1 MICRSPFRFLAM
13 AAMAVLAFSGAAR
26 AGDWGQKL
34 GDKPWVVYYADKAP
48 VEAFDPFTLLV
59 LDSEN
64 HPPLR
69 PLAERG
75 KVLLGYLSLGEV
87 ESNRPWFAKVKRW
100 GILGE
105 ENPNWKGSYYVDL
118 RDPRFVSLVVEEL
131 VPMLLRRG
139 FDGIFMDTLDNPVF
153 LEQTQPKKYKGIND
167 AAAQLV
173 RAIRRN
179 YPTIPIMMNRAYPL
193 LPKVERDIDFELGES
208 VYADYDFKTKTY
220 KLVAKNDYQDQVR
233 FLKDAQKRRPE
244 LKVMT
249 LDYWS
254 PTDSEG
260 IKRIYKEQRANGFDP
275 YVATIELD
283 RIVPEPAP

>member
-1 MICRSPFRFLAM
+1 MIRRLVAGVL
-13 AAMAVLAFSGAAR
+13 AVLAVSVVSGVAFAAESWAQR
-26 AGDWGQKL
+26 AGG
-34 GDKPWVVYYADKAP
+34 KPWVVYYADKEP
-48 VEAFDPFTLLV
+48 PEAFDPFTLLV

-75 KVLLGYLSLGEV
+75 KVLLGYISVGEV
-87 ESNRPWFAKVKRW
+87 ESHRPWYAKVKRW
-100 GILGE
+100 GILSD
-105 ENPNWKGSYYVDL
+105 ENPNWKGSFYVDL
-118 RDPRFVSLVVEEL
+118 RDPRWTALVVEEL

-139 FDGIFMDTLDNPVF
+139 FDGVFLDTLDNPVY
-153 LEQTQPKKYKGIND
+153 LEQTQPKKYKGITD

-220 KLVAKNDYQDQVR
+220 KLVDRTTYLDQVK

-244 LKVMT
+244 LRVMT

-254 PTDSEG
+254 PTDPEG
-260 IKRIYKEQRANGFDP
+260 IRRIYKEQRTNGFDP
-275 YVATIELD
+275 YVATIDLD
-283 RIVPEPAP
+283 RLVKEPAP

>member
-1 MICRSPFRFLAM
+1 MIGRLRTMAWTVGLLA
-13 AAMAVLAFSGAAR
+13 ALAPVSSSALDRLAERVG
-26 AGDWGQKL
+26 G
-34 GDKPWVVYYADKAP
+34 KPWVVYYADKEP
-48 VEAFDPFTLLV
+48 VEAFAGYTLVV
-59 LDSEN
+59 LDSEH

-75 KVLLGYLSLGEV
+75 KVLLGYISLGEV
-87 ESNRPWFAKVKRW
+87 EEHRPWYAKVKRW
-100 GILGE
+100 GILKE
-105 ENPNWKGSYYVDL
+105 ENPHWKGSYYVDV
-118 RDPRFVSLVVEEL
+118 RDPRWTALVVEEL

-139 FDGIFMDTLDNPVF
+139 FDGVFLDTLDNPVH
-153 LEQTQPKKYKGIND
+153 LEEAQPQKYKGMTE

-179 YPTIPIMMNRAYPL
+179 YPDAPIMMNRAYAL

-220 KLVAKNDYQDQVR
+220 RLVDRPLYLEQVR
-233 FLKDAQKRRPE
+233 LLKEARKRRPE
-244 LKVMT
+244 LRVMT

-254 PTDSEG
+254 PSDPEG

-275 YVATIELD
+275 YVATIDLD
-283 RIVPEPAP
+283 RIVAAPAP

>member
-1 MICRSPFRFLAM
+1 MIRRLIPFL
-13 AAMAVLAFSGAAR
+13 AMAVLALAGGAR
-26 AGDWGQKL
+26 AEDWGQKV

-139 FDGIFMDTLDNPVF
+139 FDGVFMDTLDNPVF
-153 LEQTQPKKYKGIND
+153 LEQTQPKKYKGIGD

-179 YPTIPIMMNRAYPL
+179 YPSIPIMMNRAYPL

-220 KLVAKNDYQDQVR
+220 KLVAKNGYQDQVK

-244 LKVMT
+244 LKIMT

-275 YVATIELD
+275 YVATVDLD
-283 RIVPEPAP
+283 RIVPEPTP

>member
-1 MICRSPFRFLAM
+1 MIRRFLALTFFFALSAPLDPAS
-13 AAMAVLAFSGAAR
+13 AADS
-26 AGDWGQKL
+26 WGQRA
-34 GDKPWVVYYADKAP
+34 GDKPWVVYYADKEP
-48 VEAFDPFTLLV
+48 PEAFDPYTLLV

-75 KVLLGYLSLGEV
+75 KVLLGYISLGEV
-87 ESNRPWFAKVKRW
+87 ESHRPWFAKVKRW

-105 ENPNWKGSYYVDL
+105 ENPNWKGSFYVDM
-118 RDPRFVSLVVEEL
+118 RDPRWTALVVEEL

-139 FDGIFMDTLDNPVF
+139 FDGVFMDTLDNPVF
-153 LEQTQPKKYKGIND
+153 LEQTQPKKYKGIAD

-220 KLVAKNDYQDQVR
+220 KLVDRTQYLDQVK

-244 LKVMT
+244 LRIMT

-254 PTDSEG
+254 PTDPAG
-260 IKRIYKEQRANGFDP
+260 IQRIYKEQRANGFNP
-275 YVATIELD
+275 YVATIDLD
-283 RIVPEPAP
+283 RLVKEPAP

>member
-1 MICRSPFRFLAM
+1 MIRRLVAGILT
-13 AAMAVLAFSGAAR
+13 VLAASATLGPASAAENWAQR
-26 AGDWGQKL
+26 AGGQ
-34 GDKPWVVYYADKAP
+34 PWVVYYADKEP
-48 VEAFDPFTLLV
+48 VEAFAPFTLLV
-59 LDSEN
+59 LDSEH

-75 KVLLGYLSLGEV
+75 KVLLGYISVGEV
-87 ESNRPWFAKVKRW
+87 ESHRPWYAKAKRW
-100 GILGE
+100 GILND
-105 ENPNWKGSYYVDL
+105 ENPNWKGSFYVDL
-118 RDPRFVSLVVEEL
+118 RDPRWTSLVVEEL

-139 FDGIFMDTLDNPVF
+139 FDGVFLDTLDNPVY
-153 LEQTQPKKYKGIND
+153 LEQTQPTKYKGMTD

-193 LPKVERDIDFELGES
+193 LPKVEREIDFELGES

-220 KLVAKNDYQDQVR
+220 KLVDRTTYLDQVK

-244 LKVMT
+244 LRVMT

-254 PTDSEG
+254 PTDPEG
-260 IKRIYKEQRANGFDP
+260 IRRIYKEQRANGFDP
-275 YVATIELD
+275 YVATIDLD
-283 RIVPEPAP
+283 SVVKEPAP